1 MVKLT
6 GGSHPEPIDVGG
18 ASQAILCHSTSS
30 PGKFHIAVKL
40 EKPVFTK
47 RFGEITYVCSC
58 PGFMNHRK
66 CWHVAWLN
74 DEEEHDDG

>member
-1 MVKLT
+1 MVKLNT
-6 GGSHPEPIDVGG
+6 QPEPIDIGG
-18 ASQAILCHSTSS
+18 ATEAILCHSTSS

-40 EKPVFTK
+40 EKPVIVK
-47 RFGEITYVCSC
+47 RFGGEVTILCSC

-74 DEEEHDDG
+74 GEEERDDG